1 MNRYKPVFIFITL
14 SLGSYM
20 VNQFIGSQLGE
31 IGQAIF
37 QLIFII
43 TGAYS
48 ALLALAILMKQRK
61 VARLIGNIANN
72 DPAWLKQHLEMRSR
86 DILYRILH
94 AWDKADTSIIEAY
107 VTPTFLE
114 HFRSEVKFNYEG
126 HERVDISYI
135 DIKETSI
142 IGCEDHP
149 DNDSDKYSVIIR
161 GSIKWHYQDHSRQP
175 VLRTFSEMYY
185 FIRSKNGWLLDN
197 ATGNPSLIDV
207 LMQRVYTH
215 S

>member
-61 VARLIGNIANN
+61 VSRLIGNIANN

-86 DILYRILH
+86 DI
-94 AWDKADTSIIEAY
+94 
-107 VTPTFLE
+107 
-114 HFRSEVKFNYEG
+114 
-126 HERVDISYI
+126 
-135 DIKETSI
+135 
-142 IGCEDHP
+142 
-149 DNDSDKYSVIIR
+149 
-161 GSIKWHYQDHSRQP
+161 
-175 VLRTFSEMYY
+175 
-185 FIRSKNGWLLDN
+185 
-197 ATGNPSLIDV
+197 
-207 LMQRVYTH
+207 
-215 S
+215 